1 MSFAPGDGHAHRCQC
16 CGHVWPCAEPLPTCK
31 VETAAKANHSGPF
44 CTMCR
49 HGIMF
54 LRYANLRGKVAEHYL
69 KTLCSYEKTAP
80 RDLEL

>member
-16 CGHVWPCAEPLPTCK
+16 CHHVWPCAEPLPTCK

-54 LRYANLRGKVAEHYL
+54 LRHAQMRGKNPKDCLNMVWKFDFKAV
-69 KTLCSYEKTAP
+69 K
-80 RDLEL
+80 DLEL

>member
-1 MSFAPGDGHAHRCQC
+1 
-16 CGHVWPCAEPLPTCK
+16 

-54 LRYANLRGKVAEHYL
+54 LRHAQMRGKNPKDCLNMVWKFDFKAV
-69 KTLCSYEKTAP
+69 K
-80 RDLEL
+80 DLEL